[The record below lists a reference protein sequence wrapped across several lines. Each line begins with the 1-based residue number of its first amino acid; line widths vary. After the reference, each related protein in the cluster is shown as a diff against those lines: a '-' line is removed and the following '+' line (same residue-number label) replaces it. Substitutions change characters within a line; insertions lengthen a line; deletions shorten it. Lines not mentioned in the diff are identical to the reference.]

1 MEWLTCIRKA
11 IDYMEKHL
19 EDNISAQDVAEQVF
33 MSSFF
38 FQKGFSM
45 MTGYGLGEYIRNRR
59 LYKAAV
65 DLQKSDEKIIDIAF
79 RYCYETPESFTKAFS
94 RFHGVSPSQVREGAP
109 VKAFLPLKVEITI
122 HGGNQMDYK
131 IKSMAG
137 FKVIGFERVFDG
149 ETSYVEIPKFW
160 DEIREKYAA
169 RVWSG
174 ESAAAD
180 VIPANAIEKTI
191 VDNNIGEYG
200 VCVDDI
206 GDGKFRYIVAGL
218 YKGGEVPEGMT
229 LYELPD
235 FDWAIFDCYG
245 PCPKA
250 LQEVNTKIFKEWLPG
265 NPDFEFPGRLNIE
278 WYGEEDP
285 SASDYHSAVWIPVK
299 KK

>member
-1 MEWLTCIRKA
+1 MEWLTSIRKA
-11 IDYMEKHL
+11 IDYMEAHL
-19 EDNISAQDVAEQVF
+19 EDDITALDVADQVF

-38 FQKGFSM
+38 FQKGFSL

-59 LYKAAV
+59 LYLAAL
-65 DLQKSDEKIIDIAF
+65 DLQKTDEKIIDIAF

-94 RFHGVSPSQVREGAP
+94 RFHGVSPSQVREGSP
-109 VKAFLPLKVEITI
+109 IKPFLPLKIEIFI

-131 IKSMAG
+131 ITKKAC
-137 FKVIGFERVFDG
+137 FKVIGFAREFDG

-174 ESAAAD
+174 
-180 VIPANAIEKTI
+180 NAPSNEYEKAI
-191 VDNNIGEYG
+191 VENNIGEYG

-206 GDGKFRYIVAGL
+206 GEGKFRYFVAGI
-218 YKGGEVPEGMT
+218 YKGGEVPEGMSV
-229 LYELPD
+229 YELPE

-250 LQEVNTKIFKEWLPG
+250 LQDVNTKIWKEWLPG
-265 NPDFEFPGRLNIE
+265 NPDFEFPGRVNIE
-278 WYGEEDP
+278 WYGDGDP
-285 SASDYHSAVWIPVK
+285 SVSDYHSAIWIPVK